1 MSDVLFLY
9 DDIKKH
15 PNEIRLYDCFF
26 DSGLQLIKSKKN
38 VDELFPS
45 IECLIITKLITA
57 ERVITFGSEIFIL
70 CYNRIFYWFNDLI
83 DQEFVDCVDEMDNCQ
98 GVIHII
104 NLLIISEL
112 PSTRCE

>member
-38 VDELFPS
+38 VDELFSS

-57 ERVITFGSEIFIL
+57 ERVITFGSDIFIL
-70 CYNRIFYWFNDLI
+70 CCNHIFYRFDDLI
-83 DQEFVDCVDEMDNCQ
+83 DPEFVDCVDEINDCQ
-98 GVIHII
+98 RVICII
-104 NLLIISEL
+104 F
-112 PSTRCE
+112 